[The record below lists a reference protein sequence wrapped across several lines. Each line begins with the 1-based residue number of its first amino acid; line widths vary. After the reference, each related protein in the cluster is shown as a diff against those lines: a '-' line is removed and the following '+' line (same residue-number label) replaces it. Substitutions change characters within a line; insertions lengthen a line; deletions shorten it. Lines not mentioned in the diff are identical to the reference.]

1 MKGGFSMLYLLS
13 LFIIGSNYYT
23 LTYGIYLWKSEN
35 NKLGSIGTIII
46 AVIAT
51 VAPILVLFIKK

>member
-1 MKGGFSMLYLLS
+1 MIYILF
-13 LFIIGSNYYT
+13 LFIIGLNYYT

-35 NKLGSIGTIII
+35 NKLGSVGTIAI

-51 VAPILVLFIKK
+51 IVPILVAFIKR